1 MLNVDVCASTGGV
14 VRCAYDSCGVTFRR
28 GLLAAWAS
36 GTASSGLSLMNMLR
50 SQQGDTWGHEMLPLA
65 CGGQPVYLLPLA
77 GVPLH
82 SDRML
87 GDKFRPP
94 AHPPSAAASCRTV
107 SMGTGARLPRVKL
120 EREAQTLYPSF
131 CSTNNKKTPF

>member
-1 MLNVDVCASTGGV
+1 M
-14 VRCAYDSCGVTFRR
+14 RCAYDSCSVTFRR
-28 GLLAAWAS
+28 GLLAEWAS
-36 GTASSGLSLMNMLR
+36 GNASSGLSLMNMLR
-50 SQQGDTWGHEMLPLA
+50 SQQGDTWGHEILPLA

-94 AHPPSAAASCRTV
+94 THPPSAAASCRTV
-107 SMGTGARLPRVKL
+107 SMGTGARLPRVRAGK
-120 EREAQTLYPSF
+120 R
-131 CSTNNKKTPF
+131 STNSISVILLN